1 MRASDTTRQ
10 QKIKVLFKLFDF
22 GITEEKEL
30 QKLSLENILA
40 IPGITIPEMAVI
52 NEMQKQ
58 VRAGT
63 LYAYLAGHASNE
75 NEN

>member
-1 MRASDTTRQ
+1 MRVNDATRQ

-52 NEMQKQ
+52 NEIQKQ

>member
-1 MRASDTTRQ
+1 MRAIDATRQ

-40 IPGITIPEMAVI
+40 ISGITIPEMAVI
-52 NEMQKQ
+52 NEIQKR

-63 LYAYLAGHASNE
+63 LYAYLAGYTSNKNE
-75 NEN
+75 N